1 MTTETIK
8 DAATLRAELAHYCG
22 GDQPYKH
29 SLNRKFCYT
38 EGVRHFARNAGNQGA
53 YWFLDILAFEPRVK
67 QLVMVEGFALV
78 LLSVSSDNSATI
90 EVKADSD
97 EAPTYSQSLEYTDCP
112 EGEWKFYIEPT
123 YVGADL
129 VTMMML
135 PQER

>member
-8 DAATLRAELAHYCG
+8 DAATLKGELAHYYG

-38 EGVRHFARNAGNQGA
+38 EGVRHFAQNAGQGA
-53 YWFLDILAFEPRVK
+53 YWLLDILALEPKVQK
-67 QLVMVEGFALV
+67 LVMDEGFALV
-78 LLSVSSDNSATI
+78 KLQVNEDATGRLSVRQ
-90 EVKADSD
+90 DS
-97 EAPTYSQSLEYTDCP
+97 EGRRVYSKLLPFTDCP